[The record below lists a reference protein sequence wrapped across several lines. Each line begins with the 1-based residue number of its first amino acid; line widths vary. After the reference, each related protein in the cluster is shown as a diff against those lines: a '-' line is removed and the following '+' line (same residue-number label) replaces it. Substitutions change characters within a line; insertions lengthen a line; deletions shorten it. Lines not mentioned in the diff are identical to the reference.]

1 MASFD
6 VVNELDLQELDN
18 AINSV
23 IKESDQRYDFRGSGT
38 EIELNKKDKVIKVVT
53 GDDMKVQAI
62 KEMTI
67 KHATK
72 RGIDGRVFEFS
83 EPENT
88 SKGQRKFEI
97 KANEGLGKDNAKKI
111 VKMIKELKLKV
122 NASIM
127 DDRVRVEGKKLDDLQ
142 AVMNMLKATSLEVP
156 VQFVNMKS

>member
-18 AINSV
+18 AVNLV
-23 IKESDQRYDFRGSGT
+23 RKEADSRYDFRGSDT

-53 GDDMKVQAI
+53 GDDMKVHAI
-62 KEMTI
+62 KEMMI
-67 KHATK
+67 KHAVK
-72 RGIDGRVFEFS
+72 RGIDGRVFEFT

-88 SKGQRKFEI
+88 SKGSRKFEI
-97 KANEGLGKDNAKKI
+97 KAMEGLGKDNAKKI

-142 AVMNMLKATSLEVP
+142 DVMQMLKASDMDVP
-156 VQFVNMKS
+156 LQYVNMKK

>member
-18 AINSV
+18 AVNLV
-23 IKESDQRYDFRGSGT
+23 RKEADQRYDFRGSGT
-38 EIELNKKDKVIKVVT
+38 EIELNKKDKVIKIVT

-62 KEMTI
+62 KEMMV
-67 KHATK
+67 KHASK
-72 RGIDGRVFEFS
+72 RGIDSRVFEFA

-88 SKGQRKFEI
+88 SKGQRKFDV

-127 DDRVRVEGKKLDDLQ
+127 DDRVRVEGKKLDELQ
-142 AVMNMLKATSLEVP
+142 QVIQMLKTTTLDVP
-156 VQFVNMKS
+156 LQFINMKN

>member
-1 MASFD
+1 MPSFD
-6 VVNELDLQELDN
+6 VVNEIDLQELDN
-18 AINSV
+18 AVNLV
-23 IKESDQRYDFRGSGT
+23 RKEVDSRYDFRGTNT
-38 EIELNKKDKVIKVVT
+38 EIDLNKKDKVIKVLT

-62 KEMTI
+62 KEMLV
-67 KHATK
+67 KHSSK
-72 RGIDGRVFEFS
+72 RGIDAKVFEFS

-127 DDRVRVEGKKLDDLQ
+127 DDRVRVEGKKIDELQ
-142 AVMNMLKATSLEVP
+142 NVMQMLKAATLDVP
-156 VQFVNMKS
+156 LQFVNMKS

>member
-18 AINSV
+18 AVNLV
-23 IKESDQRYDFRGSGT
+23 KKEADSRYDFRGSGT

-62 KEMTI
+62 KEMLV
-67 KHATK
+67 KHASK
-72 RGIDGRVFEFS
+72 RGIDGRVFEFG

-88 SKGQRKFEI
+88 SKGLRKFDI
-97 KANEGLGKDNAKKI
+97 KALEGLGKDNAKKI

-122 NASIM
+122 NPSIM
-127 DDRVRVEGKKLDDLQ
+127 DDRVRVEGKKLDELQ
-142 AVMNMLKATSLEVP
+142 QVIQMLKASTLDVP
-156 VQFVNMKS
+156 VQFINMK

>member
-1 MASFD
+1 M
-6 VVNELDLQELDN
+6 
-18 AINSV
+18 I
-23 IKESDQRYDFRGSGT
+23 
-38 EIELNKKDKVIKVVT
+38 KVIT

-97 KANEGLGKDNAKKI
+97 KLMKGLGKTTPK
-111 VKMIKELKLKV
+111 
-122 NASIM
+122 
-127 DDRVRVEGKKLDDLQ
+127 R
-142 AVMNMLKATSLEVP
+142 
-156 VQFVNMKS
+156 

>member
-18 AINSV
+18 AVNLV
-23 IKESDQRYDFRGSGT
+23 RKEADSRYDFRGTGT

-53 GDDMKVQAI
+53 SDDMKVQAI
-62 KEMTI
+62 KEMMI
-67 KHATK
+67 KHASK

-88 SKGQRKFEI
+88 SKGARKFDV
-97 KANEGLGKDNAKKI
+97 KAVEGLGKDNAKKI

-122 NASIM
+122 NPSIM
-127 DDRVRVEGKKLDDLQ
+127 DDRVRVEGKKLDELQ
-142 AVMNMLKATSLEVP
+142 QVIQMLKASSLDVP
-156 VQFVNMKS
+156 LQFVNMK